1 MAHPPTCRM
10 PETAAATPT
19 TAPSKRRVFAS
30 RLFSTLLLW
39 SLLTVAFLEWQNNWL
54 IIAITGFFGVAGAVE
69 YFRLLRND
77 PHARAFN
84 ALGFVICI
92 TYWAAVLWYTTTRH
106 KAPPMEF
113 DLAALTASVHGS
125 FILCYRHQLEGAS
138 TLQRIFNTVFGTVY
152 TVIFFGFM
160 VRLMYFHGD
169 GKGITDIYLV
179 LFLIMVTKFSDMGAY
194 IVGVLFGKHKMIPHI
209 SPAKSWEGF
218 VGAFIGS
225 FGAAAVLLA
234 TMPEKLVPLTWM
246 HGMILAPALCAT
258 AVTGDLAES
267 VLKRCVA
274 IKDSGHTLP
283 GIGGILDLTDSL
295 LFTAPVFYFYL
306 SAIAR

>member
-1 MAHPPTCRM
+1 MS
-10 PETAAATPT
+10 ETAAAKPTP
-19 TAPSKRRVFAS
+19 APSKRRVFIS

-39 SLLTVAFLEWQNNWL
+39 SLITVAFLQWQNNNWL

-77 PHARAFN
+77 PQARSFN

-92 TYWAAVLWYTTTRH
+92 TYWGVVLWYTTTHH

-125 FILCYRHQLEGAS
+125 FILCYRHQLEGAT

-160 VRLMYFHGD
+160 IRLMYFHPD
-169 GKGITDIYLV
+169 GKGITDILLV
-179 LFLIMVTKFSDMGAY
+179 LFLIAVTKFSDMGAY

-218 VGAFIGS
+218 AGAFLGS
-225 FGAAAVLLA
+225 FVAAAVVLWA
-234 TMPEKLVPLTWM
+234 APPEKLAPLTWM
-246 HGMILAPALCAT
+246 HGMILAPVLCAT
-258 AVTGDLAES
+258 AITGDLAES

-274 IKDSGHTLP
+274 IKDSGHALP

>member
-1 MAHPPTCRM
+1 MTQPAAPT
-10 PETAAATPT
+10 P
-19 TAPSKRRVFAS
+19 PSKRRVFAS
-30 RLFSTLLLW
+30 RLFSTLTLW
-39 SLLTVAFLEWQNNWL
+39 SLLAVAFLQWQNTWL

-69 YFRLLRND
+69 YYRLLRND
-77 PHARAFN
+77 PQARSFN

-92 TYWAAVLWYTTTRH
+92 VYWASVIWYTATH
-106 KAPPMEF
+106 NNVPPMWL

-125 FILCYRHQLEGAS
+125 FLLCYRQQLEGAV
-138 TLQRIFNTVFGTVY
+138 TLQRIFNTVFGVVY
-152 TVIFFGFM
+152 TVIFFGFIA
-160 VRLMYFHGD
+160 RLMYFQSD
-169 GKGITDIYLV
+169 GKGITGIFLV

-194 IVGVLFGKHKMIPHI
+194 VVGVLFGKHKMIPHI

-234 TMPEKLVPLTWM
+234 TIPEKLAPITWL
-246 HGMILAPALCAT
+246 HGMILAPVLCAT

>member
-1 MAHPPTCRM
+1 MS
-10 PETAAATPT
+10 ETAAATPT
-19 TAPSKRRVFAS
+19 SAPSKRRVFAS

-39 SLLTVAFLEWQNNWL
+39 SLLAVAFLEWQNNWL

-77 PHARAFN
+77 AHARSFN
-84 ALGFVICI
+84 ALGFVICA
-92 TYWAAVLWYTTTRH
+92 TYWAAVLWYTTTHH

-125 FILCYRHQLEGAS
+125 FILCYRHQLEGAT

-160 VRLMYFHGD
+160 IRLMYFHSD

-234 TMPEKLVPLTWM
+234 YISPEKLKPITWM
-246 HGMILAPALCAT
+246 HGMILAPVLCAT
-258 AVTGDLAES
+258 AITGDLAES

-274 IKDSGHTLP
+274 IKDSGKTLP

-306 SAIAR
+306 YAIA

>member
-1 MAHPPTCRM
+1 MSESAAAAPPT
-10 PETAAATPT
+10 T
-19 TAPSKRRVFAS
+19 PSKRRVFAS

-39 SLLTVAFLEWQNNWL
+39 SLLTVAFLQWQNAWL

-69 YFRLLRND
+69 YYRLLRND
-77 PHARAFN
+77 PHARSFN
-84 ALGFVICI
+84 ALGFVICVL
-92 TYWAAVLWYTTTRH
+92 YWGSVIWYTTTRH
-106 KAPPMEF
+106 NVPPMWL

-125 FILCYRHQLEGAS
+125 FLLCYRHQLEGAL
-138 TLQRIFNTVFGTVY
+138 TLQRIFNTVFGVVY
-152 TVIFFGFM
+152 TVIFFGFIA
-160 VRLMYFHGD
+160 RLMYFQSD
-169 GKGITDIYLV
+169 GKGITGIFLV
-179 LFLIMVTKFSDMGAY
+179 LFLVMVTKFSDMGAY
-194 IVGVLFGKHKMIPHI
+194 VVGVLFGKHKMIPHI

-225 FGAAAVLLA
+225 FGAAAILLA
-234 TMPEKLVPLTWM
+234 LMPEKIAPITWM
-246 HGMILAPALCAT
+246 HGMILAPVLCAT

-274 IKDSGHTLP
+274 IKDSGHALP